1 VIFNSV
7 PSSLAGVVTLLVTS
21 LLVGACT
28 PASSPDAP
36 AIAAVHTQRCGSCHA
51 PPEPRSHTRASLE
64 DALGRHHHR
73 VHLSE
78 GEWQAMIDYLA
89 PEAPR
94 SEKN

>member
-7 PSSLAGVVTLLVTS
+7 PASLVGVVTVVVTS
-21 LLVGACT
+21 LLVACT

-36 AIAAVHTQRCGSCHA
+36 AIATVHTQRCGNCHA

-64 DALGRHHHR
+64 DAFGRHHHR

-78 GEWQAMIDYLA
+78 GEWQAMLDYLA
-89 PEAPR
+89 PETPP